1 MILNWILSEAW
12 PYIAVAGALLFA
24 FMRGRSSAE
33 QGVQKDEREA
43 IDKAREIQNE
53 IDSED
58 DTAIRDR
65 ANSWV
70 RGNKR

>member
-1 MILNWILSEAW
+1 MMAWILSEAW

-33 QGVQKDEREA
+33 QDVQKDEREA
-43 IDKAREIQNE
+43 INKAQEVQNE
-53 IDSED
+53 IASEND
-58 DTAIRDR
+58 AAIRDR